1 MYKNITTLLILL
13 LNQNLIF
20 AQEVKKD
27 TTQTN
32 KLEEVVITGQYS
44 KQSVKKSVF
53 DVTVINR
60 ETIENN
66 AANNLADLLNQ
77 NLNIQIT
84 LNAKEGKSTVNL
96 FGLDGQYFK
105 ILQDGIPMVSEDGF
119 GNNID
124 LTQVNLD
131 NVKQIEIIE
140 GSMGVT
146 YGANAVSGVI
156 NIITKTGSKYKWNIS
171 AAIQEE
177 TAGNEYELWK
187 KGRHIQKIKIAHNVN
202 DKIYISANFARDHF
216 AGYLNERGG
225 KNYYQIHDA
234 DESIRKGRGHEWL
247 PKEQNTTNGVISY
260 THKNYKVT
268 YKAGF
273 FKSLLNRYDVKVE
286 ERENIETN
294 EIDII
299 APEDKDFVTN
309 RMTHDIIVNGK
320 IKNKINYSVS
330 AAYQEQIKKVRRV
343 IYDLHTRESQLGEYK
358 DYLYRKTY
366 FSKATMN
373 HFTTNKPYDFEI
385 GVEYNAEDGFGSNV
399 ASINN
404 TVDVKEKLSNID
416 AFLSGEFKIS
426 KELLLRPGFRYSAQ
440 SKFKNQLQYSLS
452 TRYLFENNFEFRNVI
467 GSSYRTPNFDE
478 LFTYFVDSNHDVTG
492 NENLKPEQSTTI
504 FTHLKK
510 TKYFKNGKLTN
521 KLKIG
526 YIDVSDKID
535 LAVVSTEPHLAYKY
549 INIAKHKS
557 VNYALENALNYK
569 RIKIKLNGTLLGEK
583 IYFERPTKEDEYLYT
598 FLFNSSIAYK
608 IEKINTHI
616 NLTYKFN
623 GEQYGYILDTDGNY
637 LKNKLDKYSWV
648 DASLKT
654 TFLKKKLEA
663 IIGARNI
670 TNVTRVKSSYTSS
683 GGTHSINRDYLLGYG
698 RSYFIKLKYKL
709 DI

>member
-1 MYKNITTLLILL
+1 MYKKTVPLLILIL
-13 LNQNLIF
+13 IHNLTF

-27 TTQTN
+27 TAKTN
-32 KLEEVVITGQYS
+32 NLDEVVITGQYS
-44 KQSVKKSVF
+44 EQSVKKSVF

-60 ETIENN
+60 ATIESN

-77 NLNIQIT
+77 NLNIHIGPD
-84 LNAKEGKSTVNL
+84 AEEGKSTVSL

-156 NIITKTGSKYKWNIS
+156 NIITKTDSKDTWNIS
-171 AAIQEE
+171 AGIQEE
-177 TAGNEYELWK
+177 TAGNEYELWN

-202 DKIYISANFARDHF
+202 DKIYVSANFARDHF

-225 KNYYQIHDA
+225 KNYYQIHEIYD
-234 DESIRKGRGHEWL
+234 DISTGRGHEWL
-247 PKEQNTTNGVISY
+247 PKEQITTNGVISY
-260 THKNYKVT
+260 THKNHKFT

-286 ERENIETN
+286 KRNNMVTN

-320 IKNKINYSVS
+320 IKNKINYNIS

-343 IYDLHTRESQLGEYK
+343 IYDLHTRESQLREYK

-366 FSKATMN
+366 FSKATIN

-385 GVEYNAEDGFGSNV
+385 GLEYNAEDGFGSNV
-399 ASINN
+399 ESIIN
-404 TVDVKEKLSNID
+404 TVDVKEKLSNVD

-426 KELLLRPGFRYSAQ
+426 KELLLRPGIRYSVQ

-452 TRYLFENNFEFRNVI
+452 TRYLFKNNFEFRNVI

-492 NENLKPEQSTTI
+492 NENLLPERSTTI

-510 TKYFKNGKLTN
+510 TKYFKNGKLSN

-535 LAVVSTEPHLAYKY
+535 LVVVSTEPRLASKY

-557 VNYALENALNYK
+557 VNYALENVLNYK
-569 RIKIKLNGTLLGEK
+569 RIKVQLNGTLLGEK
-583 IYFERPTKEDEYLYT
+583 AYIKSATKEDEYLYT

-616 NLTYKFN
+616 NLTYKFY
-623 GEQYGYILDTDGNY
+623 GEQYGYIEDINGEY
-637 LKNKLDKYSWV
+637 QKNKLDSYSWI
-648 DASLKT
+648 DASIKT
-654 TFLKKKLEA
+654 AFLKKKLEA
-663 IIGARNI
+663 TIGARNI
-670 TNVTRVKSSYTSS
+670 ANITRVKSSYINN
-683 GGTHSINRDYLLGYG
+683 GGAHNVAIDNLLGYG
-698 RSYFIKLKYKL
+698 RSYFLKLKYKL